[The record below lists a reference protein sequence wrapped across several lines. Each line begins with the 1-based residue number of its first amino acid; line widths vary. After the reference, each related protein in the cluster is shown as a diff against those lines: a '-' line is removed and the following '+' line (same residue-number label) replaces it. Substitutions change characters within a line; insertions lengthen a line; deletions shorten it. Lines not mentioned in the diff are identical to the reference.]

1 MSKKKFSRKNEW
13 KQSRIDKKN
22 HIRPEYHLIV
32 TEGKKTEPN
41 YFTGFKELINQNG

>member
-32 TEGKKTEPN
+32 TEGKKLN
-41 YFTGFKELINQNG
+41 LIILQDLRN